1 MRFCAFA
8 LVAGMATLHCMA
20 QLPHPAVYGA
30 VVPAAMLLVRPRGA
44 RVLGFFIAGFLW
56 ATWHAD
62 RVLAQRIAPPD
73 AGRVATLSGRI
84 AASPTDFGVG
94 IRFPIAVTDLQT
106 LDSRAL
112 PPRRVLV
119 SWYAPAE
126 PPAADARCVL
136 KVRLAQP
143 HGARNP
149 GSFDRETWL
158 FRQRFGA
165 TASVIPH
172 PENTCVAGAG
182 SATGRMRAVIR
193 ERLAAHPGDVAGR
206 GVIAALAIADRSGL
220 DDATWSVLRD
230 TGTAH
235 LLAISGL
242 HISLIAGATF
252 FVVRVLIGL
261 LAPPGRRWP
270 AQRPAAI
277 IAVVVA
283 TAYAALAGFPVS
295 AERALVMLVVAML
308 AVVARRPA
316 VTLDNYALAMAC
328 VAIADPL
335 ALLGMGFWLSFTAV
349 GCLLLIDLTRQ
360 TGSTLAR
367 LVRLHVA
374 LALGM
379 TPLLGLL
386 YASLPLASPIANLV
400 AVPVVSFVLA
410 PCALA
415 GAALAPFTATGAD
428 LLWHAGVHV
437 WSWLWAWLCWLDSV
451 VPALALP
458 ATPSPAAIAL
468 AIVGVL
474 IAFVP
479 VLPWARVSGVALCS
493 VLLIPPAPDLAPG
506 ELRLTVLDVGQ
517 GLAAIVETATH
528 VLVYDTGPG
537 RDGYSAG
544 AAVIAPYLRS
554 RGRRQIDQ
562 LIVSHGDMDHAGGWP
577 GLAAAV
583 PIARVMLSPGHPGK
597 HAEIRCRHGARWR
610 WDNVM
615 FRVLHPAAG
624 YTGSENDRS
633 CVVQVIA
640 PGGRVLLSGDIENRA
655 ETALVQTLGGQL
667 RAEVLIAPHHGSA
680 TSSSA
685 GFLAA
690 VAPRFAIFAA
700 GYRNRFGF
708 PHPDIA
714 AAYRAA
720 GIATWTTGRAGAV
733 TVTLRERVARP
744 RSYRATH
751 ARYWHLP
758 ADDTALR

>member
-8 LVAGMATLHCMA
+8 LVAGMATFHTLP
-20 QLPHPAVYGA
+20 QLPHPATMIAGVFVA
-30 VVPAAMLLVRPRGA
+30 LLLVRPRRTRA
-44 RVLGFFIAGFLW
+44 LGFFIAGFLW
-56 ATWHAD
+56 AMWHAD
-62 RVLAQRIAPPD
+62 QVLAQRIAPQD

-84 AASPTDFGVG
+84 TETPKDFGVG
-94 IRFPIAVTDLQT
+94 IRFPLDVAELQT

-119 SWYAPAE
+119 NWYGIAGA
-126 PPAADARCVL
+126 PAADALCVL
-136 KVRLAQP
+136 KVRLAEP

-158 FRQRFGA
+158 FRQRIGA

-172 PENTCVAGAG
+172 PANTCAATAGA
-182 SATGRMRAVIR
+182 ATARVRAVIR
-193 ERLAAHPGDVAGR
+193 ERLLRHPGDPAGR
-206 GVIAALAIADRSGL
+206 GVIAALVIADRSGL
-220 DDATWSVLRD
+220 DDATWSTLRD

-242 HISLIAGATF
+242 HISLVAGATF
-252 FVVRVLIGL
+252 LVVRVLIGL
-261 LAPPGRRWP
+261 VTPLGRRWP

-277 IAVVVA
+277 AAVLVA
-283 TAYAALAGFPVS
+283 TAYAALAGFPIS
-295 AERALVMLVVAML
+295 AERALVMLGIAML

-316 VTLDNYALAMAC
+316 VTVDNYALAMAA
-328 VAIADPL
+328 VACADPL

-349 GCLLLIDLTRQ
+349 GCLLLIDLTRRR
-360 TGSTLAR
+360 GSTFAR
-367 LVRLHVA
+367 VLRLHLA

-379 TPLLGLL
+379 TPLLALL
-386 YASLPLASPIANLV
+386 YANIPLASPIANLV
-400 AVPVVSFVLA
+400 AVPVVSFVLV

-415 GAALAPFTATGAD
+415 GAALAPFTAAGAD
-428 LLWHAGVHV
+428 LLWHAAVHV

-451 VPALALP
+451 LPALALP
-458 ATPSPAAIAL
+458 AAPSPAMTVL

-493 VLLIPPAPDLAPG
+493 VLLIPPVADLAPG

-517 GLAAIVETATH
+517 GLAAVVETTNH

-537 RDGYSAG
+537 RGRFSAG

-554 RGRRQIDQ
+554 RGRRRVDQ
-562 LIVSHGDMDHAGGWP
+562 LIVSHGDNDHAGGWP

-583 PIARVMLSPGHPGK
+583 PITRVMLSPGHRGEYD
-597 HAEIRCRHGARWR
+597 AARCRRGMHWV
-610 WDNVM
+610 WDNVT
-615 FRVLHPAAG
+615 FGVLHPEAG
-624 YTGSENDRS
+624 FIGSENDRS
-633 CVVQVIA
+633 CVVQIIA
-640 PGGRVLLSGDIENRA
+640 PGGRVLLPGDIENAA
-655 ETALVQTLGGQL
+655 ERALVRIRGGQL

-680 TSSSA
+680 TSSSS
-685 GFLAA
+685 GLLAA

-708 PHPDIA
+708 PRPHVD
-714 AAYRAA
+714 AAYGAA

-733 TVTLRERVARP
+733 TITIGDRVSRP

-751 ARYWHLP
+751 ARYWHLRTD
-758 ADDTALR
+758 ATAYR